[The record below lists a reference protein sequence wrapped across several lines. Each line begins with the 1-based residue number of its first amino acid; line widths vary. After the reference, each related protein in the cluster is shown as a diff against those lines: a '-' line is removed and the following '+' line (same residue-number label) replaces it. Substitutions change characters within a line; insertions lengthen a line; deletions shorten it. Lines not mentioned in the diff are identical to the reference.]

1 VRQGWTAEDM
11 ENNVRMV
18 RRSGSLKH
26 GAETLLE
33 RALEMHEI
41 ISGMRGAVSIERAGR
56 KANAAV
62 LQD

>member
-1 VRQGWTAEDM
+1 M